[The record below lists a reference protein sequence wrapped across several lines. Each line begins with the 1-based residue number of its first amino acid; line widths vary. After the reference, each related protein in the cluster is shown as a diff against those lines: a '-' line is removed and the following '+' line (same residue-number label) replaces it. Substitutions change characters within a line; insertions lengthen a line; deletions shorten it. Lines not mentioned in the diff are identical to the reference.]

1 MLRYLVILLL
11 LVGLAP
17 VVPSLVEARLGASDR
32 TDRAERQR
40 ARRDGEERSG
50 PRRHRISVDRRG
62 HYVADAYLNGRGIDM
77 LVDTGATLTALP
89 ASVASDIG
97 IFLSASDYKHPIGT
111 ANGTVYGA
119 RAVIDKIKI
128 GAIRFRNVDA
138 IILKDDSLGVPLLGM
153 SALGQLKRFDISS
166 GTLVLV
172 Q

>member
-17 VVPSLVEARLGASDR
+17 VVPSLVEARLGAADR
-32 TDRAERQR
+32 TERAERER
-40 ARRDGEERSG
+40 EDEEETSG

-62 HYVADAYLNGRGIDM
+62 HYVADAYLNGRGVDM

-119 RAVIDKIKI
+119 RAEIDKIRI
-128 GAIRFRNVDA
+128 GAIRFRNVEA
-138 IILKDDSLGVPLLGM
+138 IVLKDDSLGVPLLGM